1 MPVTMPISPYL
12 HVLDGR
18 LRIKITDLKGA
29 PNKALIL
36 VQQLLKLE
44 GITDV
49 NANPTTGNALIL
61 FDSMLLD
68 HTDIIAA
75 IQHCGY
81 LTSTSPTLAFSKN
94 LANDIGAIKYFICH
108 YNLTKAAALPV

>member
-81 LTSTSPTLAFSKN
+81 LTSTSPTLVPERKN
-94 LANDIGAIKYFICH
+94 LTHVVLQSAVELAIEH
-108 YNLTKAAALPV
+108 LVLALI